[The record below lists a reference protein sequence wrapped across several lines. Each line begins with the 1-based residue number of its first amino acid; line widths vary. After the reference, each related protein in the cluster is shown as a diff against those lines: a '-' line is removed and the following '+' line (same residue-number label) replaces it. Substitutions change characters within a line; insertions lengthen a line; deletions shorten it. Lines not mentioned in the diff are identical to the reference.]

1 MNKKS
6 FAERMEDWW
15 HGKATWF
22 QKFCILFAFIVLLLL
37 LVIFLVVMPPIWAIK
52 SHKAIFMLLW
62 TLPIGAFTAIEVLN
76 DGGDIDFW

>member
-1 MNKKS
+1 MDKKS
-6 FAERMEDWW
+6 FAERMGDWW

-22 QKFCILFAFIVLLLL
+22 QKFCILFAFIVLLML

-62 TLPIGAFTAIEVLN
+62 TLTIGAFTAIEVLN